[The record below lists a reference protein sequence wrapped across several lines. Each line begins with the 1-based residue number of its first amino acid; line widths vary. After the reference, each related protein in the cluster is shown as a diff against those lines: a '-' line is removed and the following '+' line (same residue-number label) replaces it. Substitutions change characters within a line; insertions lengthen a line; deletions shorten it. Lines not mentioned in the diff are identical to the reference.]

1 MSCPQDLL
9 YTSDHEWARV
19 IGNTVTV
26 GITEHAQDALGDVV
40 FVELPPLDEEL
51 EGGDSF
57 GVVESVKAVNDLY
70 SPCQGVVVEVNEAL
84 NDQPELINQ
93 DPYGEGWILKLTI
106 SSSEAV
112 GDLLTPQQYD
122 DLVEQG
128 G

>member
-40 FVELPPLDEEL
+40 FVELPALDEEL
-51 EGGDSF
+51 EGGGSF

>member
-1 MSCPQDLL
+1 MGCPTNLL

-19 IGNTVTV
+19 EGDTVVV

-40 FVELPPLDEEL
+40 FVELPEL
-51 EGGDSF
+51 EQNFEGEESF

-70 SPCQGVVVEVNEAL
+70 SPCTGTVIEVNETL

-93 DPYGEGWILKLTI
+93 DPYGQGWILKMKI
-106 SSSEAV
+106 SGPDAV
-112 GDLLTPQQYD
+112 ADLLSPQQYD
-122 DLVEQG
+122 DLLEQG

>member
-1 MSCPQDLL
+1 MSCPKDLL

-19 IGNTVTV
+19 VGNTVTV

-40 FVELPPLDEEL
+40 FVELPDLEQEL

-70 SPCQGVVVEVNEAL
+70 SPCQGVVVEVNEVL

-106 SSSEAV
+106 SSSAAV
-112 GDLLTPQQYD
+112 ADLLTPQQYD

>member
-1 MSCPQDLL
+1 MSCPKDLL

-19 IGNTVTV
+19 VGNTVTV

-40 FVELPPLDEEL
+40 FVELPELEQEL

-70 SPCQGVVVEVNEAL
+70 SPCPGVVLEVNETL
-84 NDQPELINQ
+84 NDQPELINK
-93 DPYGEGWILKLTI
+93 DPYGGGWILKLTI
-106 SSSEAV
+106 TDSSAV
-112 GDLLTPQQYD
+112 EELLTPDQYD
-122 DLVEQG
+122 QLVEEG

>member
-19 IGNTVTV
+19 VGNTVTV

-40 FVELPPLDEEL
+40 FVELPDLDEEL
-51 EGGDSF
+51 EGGASF

-70 SPCQGVVVEVNEAL
+70 SPCQGVVIEVNEAL

-93 DPYGEGWILKLTI
+93 DPYGAGWILKLTI

>member
-1 MSCPQDLL
+1 MSCPKDLL

-19 IGNTVTV
+19 VGNTVTV
-26 GITEHAQDALGDVV
+26 GITKHAQDALGDVV
-40 FVELPPLDEEL
+40 FVELPDLEQEL
-51 EGGDSF
+51 ESGDSF

-93 DPYGEGWILKLTI
+93 DPYGDGWVLKLTI
-106 SSSEAV
+106 SGSDAV
-112 GDLLTPQQYD
+112 AALLSPDQYD
-122 DLVEQG
+122 ALVEQG